1 MVFTKARWHGKA
13 SSHKALTHTMD
24 IAALLPHSERFLWVT
39 EAKLENLHRY
49 VWFVEKYW
57 GGLFSRVCL
66 CSNCGDEEQEYLT
79 CYFSVREGALT
90 FFFWFTLQIPESQQ
104 KEATAERVNTV
115 LHQELSASFNSSGSL
130 SYQRE
135 YRVNPDSLVLLGKY
149 QLLSSGLS
157 SQKGSTIQKVRR
169 KGQESIEGDRG
180 NLKRMREIVRIGRY
194 NYARFL
200 LIDNNWSS
208 IKKKNRQKNLW
219 LWLL

>member
-1 MVFTKARWHGKA
+1 M
-13 SSHKALTHTMD
+13 
-24 IAALLPHSERFLWVT
+24 
-39 EAKLENLHRY
+39 
-49 VWFVEKYW
+49 
-57 GGLFSRVCL
+57 
-66 CSNCGDEEQEYLT
+66 T

-200 LIDNNWSS
+200 LIDNN
-208 IKKKNRQKNLW
+208 
-219 LWLL
+219 